1 MFTYEPVSFEDSRSA
16 KVGYL
21 TARIPECACREAI
34 LNWFTEYTRPF
45 LNVPKNLLGSV
56 MIKVNGTVSEIEYLR
71 SKFCVHIAAV
81 KQDQILPKMEDT
93 SPSEPSADVSV
104 YGIVSDPKAAN
115 TVVLIKL
122 VDHATEPPFR
132 MEEQFTLT
140 EGMIPNYHGVPVV
153 TDVGKFFA
161 NYLLCVK
168 PFKDLIPYINGQI
181 KPGALDD
188 KVAALILDGKA
199 GRKEYNEYMKL
210 GYWFYEDGTLC
221 LQPWTKHSLTTSDE
235 VLKLKKELFTKY
247 KDQLADPVVASKIE
261 QQLLDLDKKYI
272 KGDESEAFYF
282 SDADKGFNDW
292 RKKMFIMFGVSP
304 EFTKNA
310 VGYSLADE
318 SLEEGWSAEHLDVAA
333 NEIRRGTYL
342 RHRGTAQG
350 GEQTK
355 MLLRIFQNIKI
366 TEEDCKS
373 KTGITITID
382 ANRYKDWIGRYLVGS
397 NAPLTEDDLKKL
409 IGKEVKLRS
418 PMHCKTEGGFCF
430 KCCGEFFRKVDMRYI
445 GMQGLSITSSF
456 TKVAMKAM
464 HSSSVDSKHIDSID
478 RFLIE

>member
-1 MFTYEPVSFEDSRSA
+1 MFTYEAVAFSDARSA
-16 KVGYL
+16 KIGYL
-21 TARIPECACREAI
+21 TARIPECANREAV
-34 LNWFTEYTRPF
+34 LNWFTAYQRPF
-45 LNVPKNLLGSV
+45 LNVPTNISDSV
-56 MIKVNGTVSEIEYLR
+56 MIKVTGTVEEIEYLK
-71 SKFCVHIAAV
+71 SKFAVHVPQKGFKSTEKI
-81 KQDQILPKMEDT
+81 EDT
-93 SPSEPSADVSV
+93 ELVDVNEQLSV
-104 YGIVSDPKAAN
+104 YGVVSDSKAN
-115 TVVLIKL
+115 TTVVLIKL
-122 VDHATEPPFR
+122 VEDSRQPPFR

-140 EGMIPNYHGVPVV
+140 EGMIPNYHGVPVI
-153 TDVGKFFA
+153 TDIGKFFA
-161 NYLLCVK
+161 NYLLCVM
-168 PFKDLIPYINGQI
+168 PFKDLIPYQNCQI
-181 KPGALDD
+181 KPGKLDD
-188 KVAALILDGKA
+188 MVAALILDGKV
-199 GRKEYNEYMKL
+199 GRKEYDIYMKL
-210 GYWFYEDGTLC
+210 GYWFYEDGTMC

-235 VLKLKKELFTKY
+235 VLKLKHELFTKY
-247 KDQLADPVVASKIE
+247 KDQLNDPVVASKIE
-261 QQLLDLDKKYI
+261 QQLLDLDRKYI

-282 SDADKGFNDW
+282 TNPDKGFNDW

-318 SLEEGWSAEHLDVAA
+318 SLEEGWTAEHLDVAA

-355 MLLRIFQNIKI
+355 MLLRIFQNVKI
-366 TEEDCKS
+366 LEEDCKS
-373 KTGITITID
+373 KTGIEVEID
-382 ANRYKDWIGRYLVGS
+382 SEHYKLWVGRYLVGS
-397 NAPLTEDDLKKL
+397 DKPLTEAELKGM
-409 IGKEVKLRS
+409 IGKKVKIRS

-430 KCCGEFFRKVDMRYI
+430 KCCGEFFKKIDMRYI